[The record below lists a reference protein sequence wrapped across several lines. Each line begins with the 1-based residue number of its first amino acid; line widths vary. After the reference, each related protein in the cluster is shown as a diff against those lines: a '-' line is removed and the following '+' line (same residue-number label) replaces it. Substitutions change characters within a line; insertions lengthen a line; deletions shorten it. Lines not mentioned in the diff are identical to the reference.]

1 MKNYLDEA
9 VESISESVRF
19 DSSLTKHT
27 SKMPFGKGAY
37 DCLNHFLAL
46 AERLG
51 FKTRNYD
58 NYIGEVLFGEGAEEF
73 AILCHLDVVPAGSGW
88 TKDPFGGT
96 VEDGKIW
103 GRGTTD
109 DKGPAV
115 CCLYALKALKDEGF
129 VPSKTVKL
137 IVGCN
142 EESGW
147 ACIEHYR
154 EVAHM
159 PETGFSPDADFP
171 VIYAE
176 KGILQVR
183 LHFPME
189 RAPFLFLEGGTS
201 ANMVCDYCEATPR
214 SVSVRMARQCGLEIV
229 GKKIVSRGKSAHA
242 STPAAGKDAI
252 LPILRYFR
260 EKSEAVNRAIEC
272 LYEDIYGLRTLRDE
286 TGHLTISPDIVKFR
300 KGQLLIVADIR
311 YPATMKVDK
320 VYEKLNR
327 FGAVYETI
335 HHQAPL
341 FLDKNGE
348 LVETLLSVYRDCT
361 GKKDARP
368 VAIGGGTYAR
378 ALKCGA
384 AFGPEAEGDPPV
396 VHRADEFISIE
407 RVGLLLKCYKEAI
420 ARLTK

>member
-37 DCLNHFLAL
+37 DCLEHFLTL
-46 AERLG
+46 AQRLG
-51 FKTRNYD
+51 FQTRNYD
-58 NYIGEVLFGEGAEEF
+58 NYVGEVLFGNGTEEF
-73 AILCHLDVVPAGSGW
+73 AILCHLDIVPAGNGW
-88 TKDPFGGT
+88 TKDPFGGA

-109 DKGPAV
+109 DKGPAI

-129 VPSKTVKL
+129 VPSKTIKL

-154 EVAHM
+154 EAAHM
-159 PETGFSPDADFP
+159 PEVGFSPDADFP

-183 LHFPME
+183 LHFPAE
-189 RAPFLFLEGGTS
+189 HPPFLFLEGGS
-201 ANMVCDYCEATPR
+201 APNMVCDYCEATPR
-214 SVSVRMARQCGLEIV
+214 SLSARAARQSGLELA
-229 GKKIVSRGKSAHA
+229 GKKLVSRGKGAHA
-242 STPAAGKDAI
+242 STPEKGVNAI
-252 LPILRYFR
+252 LPILEYFR
-260 EKSEAVNRAIEC
+260 AKSEAANRAIEC
-272 LYEDIYGLRTLRDE
+272 LFEDVYGLKKLRDE
-286 TGHLTISPDIVKFR
+286 TGRLTLSPNVIKFR
-300 KGQLLIVADIR
+300 KGQLLIIADIR
-311 YPATMKVDK
+311 YPATMKAEA

-327 FGAVYETI
+327 FGVLYETI
-335 HHQAPL
+335 HHQPPL
-341 FLDKNGE
+341 FLDKEGG
-348 LVETLLSVYRDCT
+348 LVQTLLSVYRECT
-361 GKKDARP
+361 GKDAQP

-384 AFGPEAEGDPPV
+384 AFGPEMAGDPPV
-396 VHRADEFISIE
+396 VHQADEFISIE
-407 RVGLLLKCYKEAI
+407 RVELLLKCYKTAI
-420 ARLTK
+420 ERLTK